1 ELSVPTNTND
11 RYLYKKPYPSSPG
24 TVRVTFCVPLSTS
37 EERISVSIYNS
48 QNPPEQIVLNYSFPQ
63 ETEDSHIFFGVLSN
77 DSNNLNYFNQLN
89 LTNFDLECYS
99 YTLSGEEIPSDF
111 RMLDNFDCIIIDDFK

>member
-1 ELSVPTNTND
+1 MKRTIIFLFLFLWIFTPIYSFANTWTSDSIEAQVGYGNYINPGRYTPVTITIKNGYAASGGEIELSVPTNTND

-48 QNPPEQIVLNYSFPQ
+48 Q
-63 ETEDSHIFFGVLSN
+63 
-77 DSNNLNYFNQLN
+77 
-89 LTNFDLECYS
+89 
-99 YTLSGEEIPSDF
+99 SG
-111 RMLDNFDCIIIDDFK
+111 